1 MPTEIA
7 EENGSGSNSGIDT
20 ASPAGSI
27 TQSIATNASRDP
39 GAASGGSQ
47 TGSHQSFRRYYF
59 LGLWGQAGWNLERSS
74 CDGGHSFWYGKVRCD
89 AASLGVP
96 CTNCQAFQIECKIPA
111 PKRKKVSGAKA
122 GAKEDGMHVITRWS
136 YPPCEAKADFGD
148 GRERCGSTQGPSPS
162 PILTT
167 PSHNFNHNPAPN
179 VTLQSDGTH
188 SVTESEA
195 VCTRALTDTDAY
207 AQFIKPNFT
216 RAPIKEAGRVA
227 YLGESSNLSLLVRDS
242 HGASDTVHYPLPEN
256 TRGSRARLTELDTI
270 EIDILHQRG
279 AFLLPPRTLCDE
291 LVEAYFKWIAPVVPV
306 INRSRFM
313 RRYHDTKNPPS
324 LLLLQAVL
332 LAGSRVCTNPQLMD
346 EHGSTTPAAMT
357 FYKRAKALYD
367 ANYEDD
373 RVTIV
378 QALILMGWYWEGP
391 EDVTKNVFYWSR
403 VATIVAQGSGM
414 HRSVEHSQLSRA
426 DKRLWKRIWWTLFT
440 RDRQVAVALGR
451 PVHINTDDSDV
462 PMVTEDDF
470 IDDEPGYPSDYPPD
484 PLHVQFFLHHVKLCE
499 IMGLVLSQQY
509 SVASKARQQNAI
521 DLVQSD
527 LALADWMLHV
537 PQEMRY
543 HVEDKSRQNF
553 WAALLHSTYYTTLC
567 LLHRAHMPPSI
578 SSANGQPRTDEN
590 AYPSRN
596 IAFRA
601 AAAITSIIDN
611 LIEHD
616 QLRYCPAFT
625 VYSLFS
631 ALIMHVY
638 QMRSPNPQ
646 VVTDTQKRMKQCMF
660 ALKEISKVW
669 VVARMVYTLFESI
682 IGNKA
687 LEERLQKTTQRRHH
701 RKGGNF
707 ATAIA
712 AQHAEKLTD
721 PVKRKFDEMD
731 IGGLLSGPVQ
741 NVSYERSRPQT
752 PAPTLS
758 MQAPNMTPQNRNGSV
773 DMVMGSQSKG
783 NTRSPT
789 PFQGLSLPSTPAPP
803 DLFLV
808 TRSSPPIS
816 QSLWENFQPHQLF
829 PEDSGMNHFSPHS
842 NGMMDPVI
850 AGVQDLTQQ
859 AINQHMMQQ
868 GKPFPQ
874 LFLNYTN
881 HPQQHLWPGEIHLD
895 AGPQAGSS
903 PDDTWSNSSRGGIV
917 PTMLNV
923 EDWFNFFG
931 LNGEVST
938 IGAEGNNL

>member
-1 MPTEIA
+1 MSMEQP
-7 EENGSGSNSGIDT
+7 EENG
-20 ASPAGSI
+20 AGS
-27 TQSIATNASRDP
+27 TSGGDAVSPTNSATYSVT
-39 GAASGGSQ
+39 AASASAPTSTTAPQ
-47 TGSHQSFRRYYF
+47 TGGHLSFRR
-59 LGLWGQAGWNLERSS
+59 QRAARACETCHAR
-74 CDGGHSFWYGKVRCD
+74 KVRCD

-96 CTNCQAFQIECKIPA
+96 CTNCQAFQIECRIPT
-111 PKRKKVSGAKA
+111 PKRKKVAGAKA
-122 GAKEDGMHVITRWS
+122 GEKDDGI
-136 YPPCEAKADFGD
+136 E
-148 GRERCGSTQGPSPS
+148 ERRASTQGPSPS
-162 PILTT
+162 PIPTT
-167 PSHNFNHNPAPN
+167 SSHNLNQIPPST
-179 VTLQSDGTH
+179 VTLQSDGTL
-188 SVTESEA
+188 SVTLSDAQKARAA
-195 VCTRALTDTDAY
+195 VDAETY
-207 AQFIKPNFT
+207 TQFMKPKFA
-216 RAPIKEAGRVA
+216 RAPLKDAGRVA

-242 HGASDTVHYPLPEN
+242 HGTTDTVHYPLPEN
-256 TRGSRARLTELDTI
+256 IRGSRARLSELDTI

-279 AFLLPPRTLCDE
+279 AFLLPPRALCDD
-291 LVEAYFKWIAPVVPV
+291 LVESFFKWIAPIVPV

-313 RRYHDTKNPPS
+313 RRYRDPNNPPS
-324 LLLLQAVL
+324 YLLLQSVF

-346 EHGSTTPAAMT
+346 ANGSTTPAAMT

-378 QALILMGWYWEGP
+378 QSLVLMGWYWEGP

-414 HRSVEHSQLSRA
+414 HRSVEHSQLSNA

-462 PMVTEDDF
+462 AMVTEDDF
-470 IDDEPGYPSDYPPD
+470 IDDEPGYPAEYPPD

-509 SVASKARQQNAI
+509 SVASKAKPQNAI
-521 DLVQSD
+521 DLVHSD

-567 LLHRAHMPPSI
+567 LLHRAHMPPTI
-578 SSANGQPRTDEN
+578 SSVHGIPGPDEN

-611 LIEHD
+611 LMEHD
-616 QLRYCPAFT
+616 QLRYCPAFV

-646 VVTDTQKRMKQCMF
+646 VVADTQKKMKRCMH
-660 ALKEISKVW
+660 ALKEVSKVW
-669 VVARMVYTLFESI
+669 AVARMVYTLFESI

-701 RKGGNF
+701 RKENSQSRTTPTTS
-707 ATAIA
+707 ATVAVPTA
-712 AQHAEKLTD
+712 VGTTATTVQPAVDNRLTD

-731 IGGLLSGPVQ
+731 IGGIHTGPVP

-752 PAPTLS
+752 PAPTSSNLV
-758 MQAPNMTPQNRNGSV
+758 MPAPNIAPQHRSSSNMDTAIG
-773 DMVMGSQSKG
+773 GQSKSS
-783 NTRSPT
+783 TRPPT
-789 PFQGLSLPSTPAPP
+789 PFHGLSMPPTPNPP

-829 PEDSGMNHFSPHS
+829 PEDSGMNQFSSPG
-842 NGMMDPVI
+842 NGVLDPSR
-850 AGVQDLTQQ
+850 GLTQQ
-859 AINQHMMQQ
+859 ALNQQMI
-868 GKPFPQ
+868 
-874 LFLNYTN
+874 
-881 HPQQHLWPGEIHLD
+881 QHSGQCNQLWPGD
-895 AGPQAGSS
+895 FQMDTQGPAAGSS
-903 PDDTWSNSSRGGIV
+903 PEDTWSNSSRGGIV

-931 LNGEVST
+931 LNGDLSA
-938 IGAEGNNL
+938 IGAEGTI

>member
-1 MPTEIA
+1 
-7 EENGSGSNSGIDT
+7 
-20 ASPAGSI
+20 
-27 TQSIATNASRDP
+27 
-39 GAASGGSQ
+39 
-47 TGSHQSFRRYYF
+47 
-59 LGLWGQAGWNLERSS
+59 
-74 CDGGHSFWYGKVRCD
+74 
-89 AASLGVP
+89 
-96 CTNCQAFQIECKIPA
+96 
-111 PKRKKVSGAKA
+111 
-122 GAKEDGMHVITRWS
+122 MHVITRWS
-136 YPPCEAKADFGD
+136 YPFCKAKADFGD

-162 PILTT
+162 PISTT

-179 VTLQSDGTH
+179 VTLQSDGTP
-188 SVTESEA
+188 SVTESDA
-195 VCTRALTDTDAY
+195 VCTRDTDAY

-227 YLGESSNLSLLVRDS
+227 YLGESSNLSLLVRGS
-242 HGASDTVHYPLPEN
+242 HGASDSVHYPLPEN
-256 TRGSRARLTELDTI
+256 IRGSRARLTELDTI

-279 AFLLPPRTLCDE
+279 AFLLPPKTLCDE

-313 RRYHDTKNPPS
+313 RRYQDSENPPS
-324 LLLLQAVL
+324 FLLLQAVL
-332 LAGSRVCTNPQLMD
+332 LAGSRVCTSPQLMD
-346 EHGSTTPAAMT
+346 EHGSTTPAAMN

-578 SSANGQPRTDEN
+578 PSANGQPRTDEN

-601 AAAITSIIDN
+601 AAVITSIIDN

-646 VVTDTQKRMKQCMF
+646 VVTDTQKRMKRCLF

-682 IGNKA
+682 IGNKV

-701 RKGGNF
+701 RKGGNL

-773 DMVMGSQSKG
+773 DMVMGGQSKG
-783 NTRSPT
+783 NTRPPT

-829 PEDSGMNHFSPHS
+829 PEDSGMNHFSPQCS
-842 NGMMDPVI
+842 GMMDPVI

-868 GKPFPQ
+868 DLGMGS
-874 LFLNYTN
+874 YTN

-903 PDDTWSNSSRGGIV
+903 PDDTWSNSSKGGIV

-923 EDWFNFFG
+923 EDWFNYFG

-938 IGAEGNNL
+938 IGAEGNSL

>member
-1 MPTEIA
+1 MSA
-7 EENGSGSNSGIDT
+7 EPSMGDDGNGSNSGGEE
-20 ASPAGSI
+20 ASPTNSTSQLNAPNTGANAVSNS
-27 TQSIATNASRDP
+27 QS
-39 GAASGGSQ
+39 AAQ
-47 TGSHQSFRRYYF
+47 LSFRR
-59 LGLWGQAGWNLERSS
+59 
-74 CDGGHSFWYGKVRCD
+74 KVRCD

-96 CTNCQAFQIECKIPA
+96 CTNCQAFQIECKIPT
-111 PKRKKVSGAKA
+111 PKRKKVAAAKT
-122 GAKEDGMHVITRWS
+122 GEREETMHR
-136 YPPCEAKADFGD
+136 
-148 GRERCGSTQGPSPS
+148 RGSTQGPSPS
-162 PILTT
+162 PGFPTT
-167 PSHNFNHNPAPN
+167 SFNHSRPSP
-179 VTLQSDGTH
+179 VTTTQHSHSDAAL
-188 SVTESEA
+188 SVILPDGQP
-195 VCTRALTDTDAY
+195 TRPSADADIHF
-207 AQFIKPNFT
+207 QFAKPKFA

-227 YLGESSNLSLLVRDS
+227 YLGESSNFGLLVRDS
-242 HGASDTVHYPLPEN
+242 HGASETVHYPLPDSI
-256 TRGSRARLTELDTI
+256 RGSRSRLAELDEL

-279 AFLLPPRTLCDE
+279 AFLLPPRALCDE

-313 RRYHDTKNPPS
+313 RQYRDQKNPPS
-324 LLLLQAVL
+324 LLLLQSIL
-332 LAGSRVCTNPQLMD
+332 LAGSRVCTNSQLMD
-346 EHGSTTPAAMT
+346 ANGSTTPAAMT

-378 QALILMGWYWEGP
+378 QSLVLMGWYWEGP

-414 HRSVEHSQLSRA
+414 HRSVEHSQLSQA

-470 IDDEPGYPSDYPPD
+470 IDDEPGYPAEYPAD
-484 PLHVQFFLHHVKLCE
+484 PLHVQYFLHQVKLCE

-509 SVASKARQQNAI
+509 SVASKAKPQNAI
-521 DLVQSD
+521 DLVHSD

-537 PQEMRY
+537 PPEMRY

-553 WAALLHSTYYTTLC
+553 LAALLHSTYYTTLC
-567 LLHRAHMPPSI
+567 LLHRAHMPPTIPNHGPS
-578 SSANGQPRTDEN
+578 PDEN
-590 AYPSRN
+590 SYPSRN

-611 LIEHD
+611 LMEHD
-616 QLRYCPAFT
+616 ELKFCPAFT

-638 QMRSPNPQ
+638 QMRSTNPQ
-646 VVTDTQKRMKQCMF
+646 VVSDTQKRMKKCMH

-669 VVARMVYTLFESI
+669 IVARMVYTLFESI

-687 LEERLQKTTQRRHH
+687 LEERLQKTTNRRHH
-701 RKGGNF
+701 RKGQIN
-707 ATAIA
+707 AAVA
-712 AQHAEKLTD
+712 AQHADHRLTD

-731 IGGLLSGPVQ
+731 IGGMPNAPVQ
-741 NVSYERSRPQT
+741 NLSYERSRPQT
-752 PAPTLS
+752 PAPTPA
-758 MQAPNMTPQNRNGSV
+758 MNMGAPNMNSQQRNG
-773 DMVMGSQSKG
+773 DTTMGGHGPMKP
-783 NTRSPT
+783 NTRPPT
-789 PFQGLSLPSTPAPP
+789 PFQILSIPPTPNPP

-829 PEDSGMNHFSPHS
+829 PEDSGMNQFSPGANSMDSHLPES
-842 NGMMDPVI
+842 N
-850 AGVQDLTQQ
+850 LTQSAMNLHLQ
-859 AINQHMMQQ
+859 MQR
-868 GKPFPQ
+868 GNSGGEFD
-874 LFLNYTN
+874 LG
-881 HPQQHLWPGEIHLD
+881 PGP
-895 AGPQAGSS
+895 AAGSS
-903 PDDTWSNSSRGGIV
+903 PDDTWSNSSRGGVV

-931 LNGEVST
+931 LNGDLSA
-938 IGAEGNNL
+938 IAADGAI